1 VLETRNDERR
11 IVTVL
16 FADLVGFTTL
26 SEARDP
32 ERVKNLIDDCF
43 SRLVAD
49 VTAFGGRV
57 DKIVGDAIVA
67 LFGAPVAHED
77 DAERAVRAA
86 LQMQQTMCAFTD
98 VKLRVGVNTG
108 EVLVGAL
115 RAGGDY
121 TAMGD
126 VVNVA
131 SRLQST
137 AQPGTVVVGPATW
150 AATREVV
157 DYESLGPLQAKGREE
172 PVEAWR
178 AVVPLAPPG
187 HRPRR
192 SGTPLVGRDQELGVL
207 CNSLDLALARRR
219 AHMALLLGE
228 AGVGKSRLAQE
239 LADVAADKQGALVLE
254 GRCLPYGEANV
265 WWPVADALR
274 QVCAITPD
282 DDATTIAA
290 KCRSA
295 AAGATR
301 LDPAGSELGRIVDGL
316 LYLMGDR
323 EALADVDPL
332 RARDDARRSFLAVLE
347 GLAASQP
354 VVLVLSELHWA
365 DAVVLELL
373 DHLLERLR
381 NLPFAIVATARPEME
396 ERWTPST
403 GRSNLVLL
411 HLDPLRPDAITEMAA
426 ALLGHEPTPELR
438 DLLLERSGG
447 NPLFLEELI
456 ALLGQSVS
464 PSELPATL
472 RGLVSARLDA
482 LPARERSL
490 LEDAAVVGR
499 TGPVD
504 AVVGLGEAR
513 GETGAGGLLDQLV
526 GRELVGLDEGR
537 FEFRSEVVREVAYET
552 LTKAERARRH
562 AALAE
567 WLSSRTQSTGRED
580 EHLERL
586 AYHWGTA
593 AELVIELGPVP
604 GVAHDVRHTA
614 LKAIE
619 RAAVRARQQE
629 TPLVSLRLLNH
640 ALRLLPVSDA
650 KDEVRVRVLLERA
663 WANTKVRRLDE
674 ARADLDEVVA
684 LSDGDESAL
693 ARALVIRGDILQ
705 KEDDFV
711 ASIATFD
718 EAIERLRAL
727 DEPALLGSALRQRGM
742 ARLFTGEAEGPEADI
757 TEALALARKAGA
769 RQDEAWALWSL
780 AWNAFAQGRVFES
793 EQRLNEA
800 AALFGEIGDWG
811 ALGWALGLLGY
822 VRFFQGR
829 REEAET
835 LALAILDDARELG
848 DKWALAMTLQ
858 LISGVRLWE
867 GRTDEA
873 VGPAREAAELF
884 EALGDRRG
892 YLQATGGLAR
902 VLAASGALAETRELL
917 AGLSGA
923 DEAVATMMV
932 AGALMHLGEAGEAM
946 EALARSGQGVNMA
959 GDMGRSEGLTLL
971 GMALLQLGDVPHA
984 MHELD
989 HAASAAVAEG
999 PRANALATLA
1009 LAQAAGGEAD
1019 EALVTARQ
1027 VPDVVGFTYF
1037 DAALAELARGFAY
1050 AQLDRRDEAAQAF
1063 SHVTAAVDGTGDRL
1077 FQAVVRVAAG
1087 EALDDTGARADGE
1100 ARLAAMGLGVP
1111 GWRQIF
1117 RLAASARGRGLGR
1130 SASGA
1135 R

>member
-1 VLETRNDERR
+1 
-11 IVTVL
+11 
-16 FADLVGFTTL
+16 
-26 SEARDP
+26 
-32 ERVKNLIDDCF
+32 
-43 SRLVAD
+43 
-49 VTAFGGRV
+49 
-57 DKIVGDAIVA
+57 
-67 LFGAPVAHED
+67 
-77 DAERAVRAA
+77 
-86 LQMQQTMCAFTD
+86 
-98 VKLRVGVNTG
+98 
-108 EVLVGAL
+108 
-115 RAGGDY
+115 
-121 TAMGD
+121 MGD

-137 AQPGTVVVGPATW
+137 AAPGTVVVGPATF

-157 DYESLGPLQAKGREE
+157 EYEPLGPLQAKGREE
-172 PVEAWR
+172 PVNAWR
-178 AVVPLAPPG
+178 ALVPLAPPG

-207 CNSLDLALARRR
+207 CNSLELALARRR

-239 LADVAADKQGALVLE
+239 LADVAANQQGALVLE

-274 QVCAITPD
+274 QVCAITPE
-282 DDATTIAA
+282 DDAAAIAA
-290 KCRSA
+290 KCRA
-295 AAGATR
+295 AAAQATR
-301 LDPAGSELGRIVDGL
+301 LDRSGSGLGRIVDGL

-332 RARDDARRSFLAVLE
+332 RARDDARRSFVAVLE
-347 GLAASQP
+347 GLAAAQP
-354 VVLVLSELHWA
+354 VVLVVSELHWA
-365 DAVVLELL
+365 DDVVLELL

-381 NLPFAIVATARPEME
+381 NLPFAVVATARPELE
-396 ERWTPST
+396 ERWSPST

-411 HLDPLRPDAITEMAA
+411 HLDPLRPDAAAEMAA
-426 ALLGHEPTPELR
+426 ALLGHDPTPELR
-438 DLLLERSGG
+438 ALLLERSGG
-447 NPLFLEELI
+447 NPLFLEELV
-456 ALLGQSVS
+456 ALLGESVS

-482 LPARERSL
+482 LPGRERSL

-504 AVVGLGEAR
+504 ALVGLGQAR
-513 GETGAGGLLDQLV
+513 GETGATGLLDQLA
-526 GRELVGLDEGR
+526 GRELLGLDGGHY
-537 FEFRSEVVREVAYET
+537 EFRSEVVREVAYET

-567 WLSSRTQSTGRED
+567 WLSSTTQGTGREE

-593 AELVIELGPVP
+593 AELVNELGPVP
-604 GVAHDVRHTA
+604 GVAQDVRHTA

-629 TPLVSLRLLNH
+629 TPLVSLRLLDH
-640 ALRLLPVSDA
+640 ALRLLPESETDH
-650 KDEVRVRVLLERA
+650 RVRVLLERA
-663 WANTKVRRLDE
+663 WAHSKVRQLDE
-674 ARADLDEVVA
+674 ARQDLDEVVA
-684 LSDGDESAL
+684 SSDGNESAL

-718 EAIERLRAL
+718 EAVERLRAL

-742 ARLFTGEAEGPEADI
+742 TRLFTGEPEGAEADI
-757 TEALALARKAGA
+757 SEALALARQVGA

-780 AWNAFAQGRVFES
+780 AWNAFAQGRIFEA

-800 AALFGEIGDWG
+800 AQLFGEIADWG

-829 REEAET
+829 RQEAEA
-835 LALAILDDARELG
+835 LALAILGDARELG
-848 DKWALAMTLQ
+848 DRWALAMTLQ

-884 EALGDRRG
+884 AALGDRRG
-892 YLQATGGLAR
+892 YLQATGGLTRA
-902 VLAASGALAETRELL
+902 LAASGCLAETRELL
-917 AGLSGA
+917 AERLHAVDGLSNE
-923 DEAVATMMV
+923 DEAAATMMI

-946 EALARSGQGVNMA
+946 EALAQSGQGVNMA
-959 GDMGRSEGLTLL
+959 GDMGHSEGLTLL
-971 GMALLQLGDVPHA
+971 GMALLQLGDVRHA
-984 MHELD
+984 VHELD
-989 HAASAAVAEG
+989 RATSAAVAEG

-1009 LAQAAGGEAD
+1009 LAQAAAGASE
-1019 EALVTARQ
+1019 EALTTARQ
-1027 VPDVVGFTYF
+1027 VPDVAGFTYF
-1037 DAALAELARGFAY
+1037 DAALAGLARGFAL
-1050 AQLDRRDEAAQAF
+1050 AQLDHRDEAEAVFRQ
-1063 SHVTAAVDGTGDRL
+1063 VTELVDGTGDRL

-1087 EALDDTGARADGE
+1087 EALDDTAARADGE
-1100 ARLAAMGLGVP
+1100 ARLAAMGLGMP

-1117 RLAASARGRGLGR
+1117 RLAVSARGPRSGR
-1130 SASGA
+1130 PSAGRPRSSA